1 VDTIDY
7 YIFLLII
14 ISEVFVVSM
23 VAYLYKETNKTF
35 IDEKKK
41 IIWKRLSL
49 SIIVTSL
56 IGIVCTNYLTI
67 QLSYGVSLDLRDF
80 PIMFAGMIAG
90 PLVGVPAG
98 LIVGLD
104 ELLFGGD
111 TAIPCALGTILS
123 GILGSVLWYLS
134 GRKFPTIF
142 NATILMLATAILQI
156 CLISLMV
163 NDSYNI
169 ATTIA
174 PLLIIGNT
182 VCMVV
187 ASYIYHKYIIDEDKK
202 VI

>member
-1 VDTIDY
+1 VDTVDY

-14 ISEVFVVSM
+14 MSEVFVVSM

-35 IDEKKK
+35 INEKKK
-41 IIWKRLSL
+41 IIWKKLSL

-67 QLSYGVSLDLRDF
+67 QLNYGTSLDLRDF
-80 PIMFAGMIAG
+80 PVMFAGMVAG
-90 PLVGVPAG
+90 PLVGIPAG

-104 ELLFGGD
+104 KFLMGGD
-111 TAIPCALGTILS
+111 TAIPCALATILS
-123 GILGSVLWYLS
+123 GVLGSVLWYLS

-142 NATILMLATAILQI
+142 NATILMLATGILQI

-163 NDSYNI
+163 DDSYNI

-174 PLLIIGNT
+174 PFLIIGNT
-182 VCMVV
+182 VCMVIT
-187 ASYIYHKYIIDEDKK
+187 SYIYHKYVINEDKK